1 MSLRGYFAP
10 LLLAASVCV
19 VAGCSEPVGPTGTD
33 PEALYL
39 FHCAKCHAR
48 AGEPG
53 GPTVGGSKGP
63 DLAHIGSASG
73 MTVEW
78 LTEYISN
85 PQSKRPKVRIMP
97 AFGEQ
102 LSQEQIRSLAEW
114 LAAKK

>member
-1 MSLRGYFAP
+1 MSRRGLFGS
-10 LLLAASVCV
+10 LLAVSVG
-19 VAGCSEPVGPTGTD
+19 AITGCRSEQVGPTGTD
-33 PEALYL
+33 PVALYE
-39 FHCAKCHAR
+39 FHCARCHAR

-63 DLAHIGSASG
+63 DLAHIGSATG
-73 MTVEW
+73 MTVDW